1 MSRKEDLFERLK
13 SDYEYLFTHG
23 YTPLFVAVQG
33 SDNYGLSDE
42 YSDIDTKAV
51 VIPNFE
57 DVCLN
62 RKPVSTT
69 HVLEDNSHLDI
80 KDIRLMHECYLK
92 QNINFLEVLFT
103 PYRIVNREFDEL
115 YDPVFQLADEVA
127 HYNNYKAVQSIA
139 GMVFEKYKYLLK
151 ETPAQVED
159 IHKYGYAPKQLH
171 HMIRCHDFLIK
182 YISGCPYVDCLKVRN
197 AEELIKIKR
206 GLLSYEEAVATAE
219 LMYESTVTLKEFYMQ
234 NVPLQIN
241 ENAKE
246 ILQNCLINIFKKH
259 FSKQIGAFIY
269 ET

>member
-13 SDYEYLFTHG
+13 DDYEYLYAHG

-33 SDNYGLSDE
+33 SDNYNLSDE

-80 KDIRLMHECYLK
+80 KDIRLMHECFLK

-103 PYRIVNREFDEL
+103 PYRIVNRDFDEL
-115 YDPVFQLADEVA
+115 YTPIFQLAEEVA
-127 HYNNYKAVQSIA
+127 HYNNYKAVQAIA

-151 ETPAQVED
+151 ETPAQAED

-171 HMIRCHDFLIK
+171 HMIRCHDFLVK
-182 YISGCPYVDCLKVRN
+182 YISGCSYVDCLKVRN

-206 GLLSYEEAVATAE
+206 GSLPCNEAMITARF
-219 LMYESTVTLKEFYMQ
+219 MYEGTNRLKKLYMQ
-234 NVPLQIN
+234 NVPLKIN
-241 ENAKE
+241 ESVKD
-246 ILQNCLINIFKKH
+246 ILQNCLINVFKKH
-259 FSKQIGAFIY
+259 FMKQIGV
-269 ET
+269 

>member
-33 SDNYGLSDE
+33 SDNYGLSDK

-103 PYRIVNREFDEL
+103 PYRLINKDFDEL

-139 GMVFEKYKYLLK
+139 GMVFEKYRHLLK

-159 IHKYGYAPKQLH
+159 IRKYGYAPKQLH

-182 YISGCPYVDCLKVRN
+182 YIAGHPYIDCLKAHN

-206 GLLSYEEAVATAE
+206 GSLPYKDAVFTAE
-219 LMYESTVTLKEFYMQ
+219 SMYAETIELKELYMQ
-234 NVPLQIN
+234 NVPLKVNDSI
-241 ENAKE
+241 KE
-246 ILQNCLINIFKKH
+246 ILQNCLVNIFKKH
-259 FSKQIGAFIY
+259 FVKQIGV
-269 ET
+269 